1 MKRLNMNKKLVK
13 EKIEINNIENFSKLE
28 KLMYP
33 VKKYVSEKKRD
44 GMYDDYNE
52 YKNSLKW
59 FQDRKQ
65 SILDDNKDIV
75 TAYCIKDNKKV
86 IGIIFSVTGYSV
98 TKLMDRHDMKVDDDS
113 NTCQL
118 ICFHIDK
125 NYRGIGKDFL
135 NNYVFKDLKD
145 RKIGT
150 VFIKSSHHR
159 AFSLYEKLGRRVGV
173 YFGLSEH
180 QLYRRQ
186 GNIYQVEL

>member
-1 MKRLNMNKKLVK
+1 MNNKLVK
-13 EKIEINNIENFSKLE
+13 EKIEINNKENFSKLE

-33 VKKYVSEKKRD
+33 AKRYVSEKKQY

-65 SILDDNKDIV
+65 SILDDNKDNV
-75 TAYCIKDNKKV
+75 TAYCIKNKSKV

-98 TKLMDRHDMKVDDDS
+98 TKLMQNHNMKV
-113 NTCQL
+113 NNNECQL

-125 NYRGIGKDFL
+125 RYRGIGKNFL
-135 NNYVFKDLKD
+135 KDYVFKDLKNRNID
-145 RKIGT
+145 T
-150 VFIKSSHHR
+150 VYIKSSHHR
-159 AFSLYEKLGRRVGV
+159 AFSLYEKLGERVNV

-186 GNIYQVEL
+186 GNIYRIQL